1 MSQRCHMTKP
11 SRPNSKQLRSFLVEE
26 NQSNSFSRQMK
37 LDYLFI
43 RINFYFIFN
52 VVYIF
57 DGTVELKTVT
67 TG

>member
-1 MSQRCHMTKP
+1 
-11 SRPNSKQLRSFLVEE
+11 
-26 NQSNSFSRQMK
+26 MK